1 MAEERN
7 LGVARAPET
16 DEDYTKAELQRRME
30 EARESITQTVTEIKD
45 TVAQSYNSVKE
56 SVTDALDWREQFRKR
71 PVAWTVGALGVGL
84 VVGYSLGG
92 AIIPERDEDDYEGA
106 SYPQS
111 DETDAF
117 AKTGASPART
127 SGMSQSAFADHRSYA
142 QHAHAIEG
150 GAYGSTEYAAA
161 APSQPQAAP
170 QTLASPRPSYSS
182 GYDQAPAAEAEE
194 DKPGLIERVKE
205 SGLIERF
212 KESRAYD
219 RLQEEVSD
227 LGNRFMDELS
237 NAARTIVLPALFNK
251 IKELV
256 GVDLSNKQASGAT
269 TSGGRQALAS
279 NQTRERETT
288 SNQSEAQT
296 PSASSQSNT
305 ASTANAGTASSG
317 ASDSRSKFDR
327 LAGDESASSRGGISY
342 DDRYERESQLYARS
356 ENRGFGTP
364 ARGGKE
370 GGGTDTPANR
380 EDTGRGGQS

>member
-16 DEDYTKAELQRRME
+16 DEETTKAELQRRME

-45 TVAQSYNSVKE
+45 TVAQQYNSVKE
-56 SVTDALDWREQFRKR
+56 SVTDALDWREQFRRR
-71 PVAWTVGALGVGL
+71 PVAWSIGALGVGL

-92 AIIPERDEDDYEGA
+92 AVIPARDDEDDYEDERYTEYDEGETRA
-106 SYPQS
+106 STS
-111 DETDAF
+111 
-117 AKTGASPART
+117 AR
-127 SGMSQSAFADHRSYA
+127 
-142 QHAHAIEG
+142 AIEG
-150 GAYGSTEYAAA
+150 GAYGSSEYAAA
-161 APSQPQAAP
+161 AMPA
-170 QTLASPRPSYSS
+170 QTLAAPRPSYSH
-182 GYDQAPAAEAEE
+182 GYDQAPAAAAEEE

-219 RLQEEVSD
+219 RLQDEVSE

-237 NAARTIVLPALFNK
+237 NAARTVVLPALFKK

-256 GVDLSNKQASGAT
+256 GVDLSNKQESGAT
-269 TSGGRQALAS
+269 TGGRQPFAS
-279 NQTRERETT
+279 NQG
-288 SNQSEAQT
+288 SAQG
-296 PSASSQSNT
+296 A
-305 ASTANAGTASSG
+305 TANQPDAQAGTASASQSGASSGASAGTQSGSSG

-327 LAGDESASSRGGISY
+327 LAGDERTPASGGGSY

-364 ARGGKE
+364 ARGTE
-370 GGGTDTPANR
+370 SGTTPPASR
-380 EDTGRGGQS
+380 EDTGRGGNT